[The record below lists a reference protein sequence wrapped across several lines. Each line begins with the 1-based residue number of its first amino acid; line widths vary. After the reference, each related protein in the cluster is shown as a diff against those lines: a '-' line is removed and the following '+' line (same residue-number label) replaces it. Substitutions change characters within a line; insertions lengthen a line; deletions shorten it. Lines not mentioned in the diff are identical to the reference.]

1 MVGEGQLGG
10 FEFVFSIFGLMLGFS
25 LVEVVAGFGRA
36 VDAKVRA
43 PTGVDGRRTRIGWLS
58 PLLGLFV
65 IFNLVSFWTAG
76 WAVRDAIPVR
86 YTALLFGLAVTASYY
101 FAAML
106 VFPREVHDWPNLDD
120 HYFRVK
126 RWVAG
131 VVAGCNAVGSAGLA
145 LAGAR
150 PFSGVVETALNLGF
164 YVLLAALF
172 LAPGRRANLVL
183 LVILVATYPLTSL
196 LAYLI

>member
-1 MVGEGQLGG
+1 MGG
-10 FEFVFSIFGLMLGFS
+10 FEFVFSLFGLMLGFS

-36 VDAKVRA
+36 FDARVR
-43 PTGVDGRRTRIGWLS
+43 PLVGDEGRRVRIGWLS

-76 WAVRDAIPVR
+76 WAIRDLIPVR
-86 YTALLFGLAVTASYY
+86 YTVLLFGLAVTASYY

-106 VFPREVHDWPNLDD
+106 VFPRDVQDWADLDD

-131 VVAGCNAVGSAGLA
+131 VVGGCNAVGAAGLA
-145 LAGAR
+145 LTGAQPFAGAA
-150 PFSGVVETALNLGF
+150 ETTLNLLF

-172 LAPGRRANLVL
+172 VAPGRRANLIL
-183 LVILVATYPLTSL
+183 LIFLVAVYPLTSVLTHL
-196 LAYLI
+196 L